1 MFPHYLHNRKP
12 SHFLSPHV
20 RVSLTLSLTLH
31 ALNPYNLGG
40 GSPYT
45 LCIPAVTK
53 LKVPTLF
60 DPLYYEDLGSPYT
73 FSSPT
78 VLRQETPYFFSSP
91 TVLRPEGPAIF
102 PSLRS

>member
-1 MFPHYLHNRKP
+1 MFPYYLYNRKP
-12 SHFLSPHV
+12 SHFLSPYV
-20 RVSLTLSLTLH
+20 RVSLILSLTLY

-45 LCIPAVTK
+45 LYIPTVTK

-60 DPLYYEDLGSPYT
+60 DPLYYKDLGSPYT

-78 VLRQETPYFFSSP
+78 VLR
-91 TVLRPEGPAIF
+91 
-102 PSLRS
+102 